1 MDLDALADHHLEQ
14 HQNHANVEP
23 VELATSISE
32 LTLPKDQSC
41 ASGPSFLRQALMA
54 TTSQSFSR

>member
-14 HQNHANVEP
+14 HQKHSVESA
-23 VELATSISE
+23 ELATSISE
-32 LTLPKDQSC
+32 LSLPKDQPNNT
-41 ASGPSFLRQALMA
+41 SGTSFLRQALMA